1 MSYMTSQNPDEH
13 TEPTQPPNSEEGS
26 YELDPAPS
34 ENAPETPKSAEVP
47 SDRSEA
53 SDDHGSTDQTDQ
65 TDKTDETDEAD
76 ETDETEEIGIVAA
89 DDPAP
94 TSLTCPACREPM
106 PGSDQVVCLACG
118 YDLVSNTRLGETKTK
133 EKSKH
138 GGGRFA
144 IVDSE
149 EGASEEAE
157 GVIMP
162 RSNHRLWSIITAAAA
177 LVMMFALIAGWSSLF
192 PSEDGQFR
200 NSDGKF
206 TLDAPLIKVRL
217 LAVIQF
223 LVASAVVIGCGM
235 IALRL
240 AAWLENRPFGSVI
253 GVLSRVAAV
262 VAVAALA
269 RLIPIDSGLIQTMT
283 HLLVGVGVVVGGSML
298 ILNLRDRIAIIHLAA
313 WGLLLLIVVPAARLV
328 AWSMPF

>member
-1 MSYMTSQNPDEH
+1 MSYMTPQNPDEH
-13 TEPTQPPNSEEGS
+13 AEPTKQPNSEEGS

-34 ENAPETPKSAEVP
+34 ENAPATPKPAEVP
-47 SDRSEA
+47 SDRSET
-53 SDDHGSTDQTDQ
+53 SDDHGSTGS
-65 TDKTDETDEAD
+65 TDETDE
-76 ETDETEEIGIVAA
+76 TDEIELEAEEEAVRA
-89 DDPAP
+89 
-94 TSLTCPACREPM
+94 SLTCPACREPM

-149 EGASEEAE
+149 EGASEEVE
-157 GVIMP
+157 GAIMP

>member
-1 MSYMTSQNPDEH
+1 MTPQNPDEH
-13 TEPTQPPNSEEGS
+13 AEPTKQPNSEEGS
-26 YELDPAPS
+26 YELDPVPS
-34 ENAPETPKSAEVP
+34 ENAPETPKSAEIP
-47 SDRSEA
+47 NDRSET
-53 SDDHGSTDQTDQ
+53 SDDSTGSTHEI
-65 TDKTDETDEAD
+65 DETDER
-76 ETDETEEIGIVAA
+76 DETEEIGIVAA
-89 DDPAP
+89 DDPVP
-94 TSLTCPACREPM
+94 TPLACPVCGEPM

-118 YDLVSNTRLGETKTK
+118 YDLVSNTRLGKTKTK

-149 EGASEEAE
+149 EGASEEVE
-157 GVIMP
+157 GAIMP

-192 PSEDGQFR
+192 PSEDGHFR

-298 ILNLRDRIAIIHLAA
+298 ILKLRDRIALIHLAA